1 MASIAQEFEYRKT
14 MWNRLIENGG
24 PQNVSANVLHELGF
38 YSGAQGIWV
47 DKSRT
52 GQLMADGSG
61 IAVSLTHSGQ
71 SYPDAWSEDG
81 VIYHYP
87 DTKRSEGR
95 DRSEV
100 EATKN
105 AGKSGLPV
113 FVITRAKHSLRNVLR
128 GWVVDWDDDSKR
140 FLVLFDQDIKP
151 DNDIQ
156 STLLVKEANLEE
168 YDFALFHPEVGS
180 KRSVMGRKNQ
190 QRFNFEVFKRYG
202 SKCAVCDL
210 DILPMLQAA
219 HLVPKEKKGSDD
231 PRNGLVLCAN
241 HHLAFDAGI
250 FAIHPENLEICYTMP
265 GPSASEL
272 KIVHKNINH
281 LARLP
286 HVEALKWRYNS
297 WAKMNRLGI
306 VR

>member
-1 MASIAQEFEYRKT
+1 MASVAQEFEYRNM

-24 PQNVSANVLHELGF
+24 PQNVPASVLRELGF
-38 YSGAQGIWV
+38 NGGAQGIWV

-52 GQLMADGSG
+52 GQLMEDG

-87 DTKRSEGR
+87 DTKRYEGR

-113 FVITRAKHSLRNVLR
+113 FVITWAKHSLRNVHI

-140 FLVLFDQDIKP
+140 FLVLFDQELKPDIKSALP
-151 DNDIQ
+151 GTE
-156 STLLVKEANLEE
+156 SNLEE
-168 YDFALFHPEVGS
+168 SAFTLFHPEAGS
-180 KRSVMGRKNQ
+180 KRTVMGRKNQ

-210 DILPMLQAA
+210 DILPLLQAA
-219 HLVPKEKKGSDD
+219 HLVPKEEKGSDD

-241 HHLAFDAGI
+241 HHLAFDSYL
-250 FAIHPENLEICYTMP
+250 FAIHPENLEICYPPSGP
-265 GPSASEL
+265 GVSGL

-286 HVEALKWRYNS
+286 HTEALKWRYIS
-297 WAKMNRLGI
+297 WTKLNRLGI
-306 VR
+306 V